1 MPFTLSHAAAVLPGL
16 RRDGTAR
23 GPFVASALVAGSFSP
38 DLTYFAA
45 SVVPGAMEFG
55 DVTHSPAGLVTVDVL
70 VAAVLVGL
78 WLTVREPLVGLLP
91 ARWRGRVY
99 GVVRGRPW
107 RERRPV
113 GLVAWFAVSAVLG
126 ATTHVVWDA
135 FTHLDRWGTRAVP
148 FLAEVVGGFPV
159 YLYAQYGGSALA
171 LGLLGW
177 FTARALRS
185 VPAGAAVPASVR
197 VPGRRERRAALALIG
212 ACLAA
217 GVAHRVLRWAAYW
230 GWGRIESPLDIVPT
244 ACFGAGA
251 GLVAGLLLYGTA
263 ARLRGR
269 PAAPGPAPAAAP
281 ATGPAA
287 GPAPAPAAGPA
298 PAPAPAAGPAAGPVP
313 DPGPGAAAE
322 GEGREPGGRTAR
334 SRPGVR

>member
-23 GPFVASALVAGSFSP
+23 GPLVASALVAGSFSP

-45 SVVPGAMEFG
+45 TAVPGAMEFG
-55 DVTHSPAGLVTVDVL
+55 DVTHSPVGLVTVDVL
-70 VAAVLVGL
+70 IAAALVGL

-113 GLVAWFAVSAVLG
+113 ALAFWFAVSAALG

-135 FTHLDRWGTRAVP
+135 FTHIDRWGTRKFP
-148 FLAEVVGGFPV
+148 FLAEVVAGFPV
-159 YLYAQYGGSALA
+159 YQYAQYGGSALA
-171 LGLLGW
+171 IGLLGW
-177 FTARALRS
+177 FAVRALRS
-185 VPAGAAVPASVR
+185 VPAGSEAPAAVP
-197 VPGRRERRAALALIG
+197 VPSRRGRWAALLLIG
-212 ACLAA
+212 GCVLA
-217 GVAHRVLRWAAYW
+217 GIAHRVLRWAAYW
-230 GWGRIESPLDIVPT
+230 GWDRIENPLDIIPT

-251 GLVAGLLLYGTA
+251 GLFAGLLLYGA
-263 ARLRGR
+263 VARLRG
-269 PAAPGPAPAAAP
+269 PGAVPAPGAGAVPAP
-281 ATGPAA
+281 GA
-287 GPAPAPAAGPA
+287 GA
-298 PAPAPAAGPAAGPVP
+298 V
-313 DPGPGAAAE
+313 AE
-322 GEGREPGGRTAR
+322 GDPAVRAAH

>member
-23 GPFVASALVAGSFSP
+23 GPFVASALVAGSFAP

-45 SVVPGAMEFG
+45 TAVPGAMEFG
-55 DVTHSPAGLVTVDVL
+55 DVTHSPVGLVTVDVL
-70 VAAVLVGL
+70 ITAALVGL
-78 WLTVREPLVGLLP
+78 WLTVRESLVGLLP
-91 ARWRGRVY
+91 GRWRGPVY

-107 RERRPV
+107 RERRPA
-113 GLVAWFAVSAVLG
+113 GLVAWFVVSAVIG

-177 FTARALRS
+177 FTAGALRS
-185 VPAGAAVPASVR
+185 VPAGTGTPGQVR
-197 VPGRRERRAALALIG
+197 VPGRRERRAAAALIG
-212 ACLAA
+212 ACVVA
-217 GVAHRVLRWAAYW
+217 GIAHRVLRWAAYW
-230 GWGRIESPLDIVPT
+230 GWGRIETPLDIIPT

-269 PAAPGPAPAAAP
+269 
-281 ATGPAA
+281 AA
-287 GPAPAPAAGPA
+287 GRGRGRSLAQ
-298 PAPAPAAGPAAGPVP
+298 
-313 DPGPGAAAE
+313 DPGPEAS
-322 GEGREPGGRTAR
+322 GEGTGDRTAP